1 MEGTEKP
8 IAYDGDGAFISW
20 GDCVPYNSSIRHF
33 LDKCDNEYEI
43 VFKELNLFKIENIK
57 IGDVI

>member
-8 IAYDGDGAFISW
+8 IAYDVDGAFIAW
-20 GDCVPYNSSIRHF
+20 GDCVPYKTSIHYF
-33 LDKCDNEYEI
+33 LDKCDNEDEI